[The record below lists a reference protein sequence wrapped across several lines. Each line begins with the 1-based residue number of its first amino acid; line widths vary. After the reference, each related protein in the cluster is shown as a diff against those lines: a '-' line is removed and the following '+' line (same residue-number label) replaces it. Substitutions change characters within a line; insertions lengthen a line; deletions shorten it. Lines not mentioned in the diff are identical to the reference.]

1 MKELG
6 FGPIPCDSKTTAY
19 RLHHASLTNLAQK
32 VVLHST
38 SYQQEGQKVV
48 NVEADDWY
56 MKIHCNHVQI
66 EIILKKIKVLMLIN
80 VMADF

>member
-1 MKELG
+1 LDPFHVTLKPLLIG
-6 FGPIPCDSKTTAY
+6 YTC
-19 RLHHASLTNLAQK
+19 HASLTNLAQK